1 MRRCTKCHGVGN
13 YMPPHGSTRADIK
26 QCHICKGTGFLP
38 RGYIVKEDTAKN
50 RKKRYFNKND
60 GIILVRDIEEI

>member
-1 MRRCTKCHGVGN
+1 
-13 YMPPHGSTRADIK
+13 MPPHGSTRADIK